1 MVKLLK
7 RSLFITRLSRFHSKP
22 SLKFLDAE
30 VGTAYG
36 SFEEAALTACRSLMI
51 NPRHKLCL
59 DSLGDFLN
67 IEQLSFMLSTGTL
80 FYTPN
85 KTLSKGKLNKLRW
98 FRIFKT

>member
-22 SLKFLDAE
+22 TLKFLDAE

-85 KTLSKGKLNKLRW
+85 ETLSKGKLNKLRW

>member
-1 MVKLLK
+1 MVKMLK

-22 SLKFLDAE
+22 TLKFLDAE

-67 IEQLSFMLSTGTL
+67 IEQLSFMLSTGVAL
-80 FYTPN
+80 F
-85 KTLSKGKLNKLRW
+85 LGKR
-98 FRIFKT
+98 